1 MTVFRF
7 RIHKKDVLLSPLNL
21 TSIIMNVPADLK
33 YTNDHEWVRVEGNE
47 VYVGVTDFAQ
57 NELGDI
63 VYVEIETVGDEIAQG
78 EVFGTIEAVK
88 TVSDLFMPVSGTVLE
103 LNSEL
108 EAAPELV
115 NEDPYEK
122 GWMVKLS
129 IKDTNELDEL
139 LDAEGYQS
147 VIGQ

>member
-1 MTVFRF
+1 
-7 RIHKKDVLLSPLNL
+7 
-21 TSIIMNVPADLK
+21 MNVPADLK